1 MKILIISHPPV
12 ATQNNMGKTLLSLFS
27 EFEKEALCQ
36 LYIYPSFPNVDPL
49 SSYYRVT
56 DKDVLRTYFGKR
68 KIGGEVP
75 REVICDKQGLY
86 ENEEDRSIYR
96 NRKNKSAFRR
106 LMRDMM
112 WRFSP
117 WYNKTLKEW
126 LERENPDCIFVAPG
140 AAKFLYDM
148 ALRIAAD
155 RKIPIVPYIC
165 DEYYFVQQPKDC
177 LDRLRLY
184 LLRRKIEALM
194 QKSKHLVVISEE
206 LKCAYHDRFGV
217 DTTVLMTGGNA
228 PVQKERETA
237 NAIRQISYFGNIRCN
252 RFVSLKEIGEELESI
267 NREKGTDYKLKIFTA
282 EQDRGILSQLESI
295 PAVELCGFV
304 SGAAFDRAF
313 SESELLVHAEAF
325 DEQSMDFTRHSISTK
340 IADSLASGI
349 PLLAYGP
356 ETISSM
362 KHLIRYDCALV
373 ATSREQ
379 LRAMLLSAFE
389 EEHTRAAVVKRAMSV
404 AKQCHD
410 GKRNSESLRQILSDV
425 IEAR

>member
-27 EFEKEALCQ
+27 EFEKEELCQ
-36 LYIYPSFPNVDPL
+36 LYIYPSFPNVDPW

-56 DKDVLRTYFGKR
+56 DKDVLRTYMGKR
-68 KIGGEVP
+68 GIGGEVQ

-86 ENEEDRSIYR
+86 ENEEDRSFYR

-106 LMRDMM
+106 LMRDVM

-117 WYNKTLKEW
+117 WYNKKLKEW

-148 ALRIAAD
+148 ALRIAED

-165 DEYYFVQQPKDC
+165 DEYYFVQRPKDF
-177 LDRLRLY
+177 LDRFRLY

-194 QKSKHLVVISEE
+194 QKSKHLIVISEE
-206 LKCAYHDRFGV
+206 LKCEYLNRFGV
-217 DTTVLMTGGNA
+217 DTTVLMTGGSA
-228 PVQKERETA
+228 PVQRERKTT
-237 NAIRQISYFGNIRCN
+237 NALRQISYFGNIRCN
-252 RFVSLKEIGEELESI
+252 RFVSLKQIGKELESI
-267 NREKGTDYKLKIFTA
+267 NLEKGTDYRLKIFTA
-282 EQDRGILSQLESI
+282 EQDPGILSQLEGI

-304 SGAAFDRAF
+304 SGAEFERAF
-313 SESELLVHAEAF
+313 SEAELLLHTEAF
-325 DEQSMDFTRHSISTK
+325 DEKSMDFTRHSISTK

-349 PLLAYGP
+349 PVLAYGP

-362 KHLIRYDCALV
+362 KHLIRYDCALL

-379 LRAMLLSAFE
+379 LRVMLLSAFE
-389 EEHTRAAVVKRAMSV
+389 EEHAREAVVKRAMSA

-410 GKRNSESLRQILSDV
+410 GKRNSERLRQILSDV
-425 IEAR
+425 TEER